1 MEGVTE
7 LVARSPTEVRNRVF
21 ARATVEQ
28 FRPEFLN
35 RVDEIVLFKPLQ
47 LEEIK
52 RIVDLLIRE
61 IQHRLEERKIEFELD
76 EAARELIAREGFD
89 PVYGARPLKRF
100 IQREVETRI
109 ARAMIAGEAREGS
122 RVRAEVRDGHLA
134 VEVSSPEATST

>member
-1 MEGVTE
+1 VTE
-7 LVARSPTEVRNRVF
+7 RGEIAEEVRDKVF
-21 ARATVEQ
+21 AEMRAH

-52 RIVDLLIRE
+52 RIVDLLIGDVRR
-61 IQHRLEERKIEFELD
+61 RLEERKIGFELGD
-76 EAARELIAREGFD
+76 AARELIAREGFD

-109 ARAMIAGEAREGS
+109 GRALIAGEAREGS
-122 RVRAEVRDGHLA
+122 RIRAEVRDGHLA
-134 VEVSSPEATST
+134 VEVAAPGATSS